1 MRINECGKLNIE
13 TDFSTVLNPIVYY
26 AHHMWKYNTSEETK
40 EIESIESKFENSII
54 INPNGWINQ
63 CGNEKYVMGLCL
75 KLVKNSDILVFSTIE
90 NNIIGKGVYDEIG
103 CALKNN
109 KKVYWLSDEF
119 FEYSIGDFNKIE
131 LIYGDTG
138 SKRKYAIIN

>member
-1 MRINECGKLNIE
+1 MRINKCGKLNMK
-13 TDFSTVLNPIVYY
+13 TDFSTILNPIVYY
-26 AHHMWKYNTSEETK
+26 AHHIWKYNTSEEIK

-63 CGNEKYVMGLCL
+63 CGNEKYIMNQCL
-75 KLVKNSDILVFSTIE
+75 LLVENSDILVFSTIE
-90 NNIIGKGVYDEIG
+90 NNVVGKGVYDEIW

-109 KKVYWLSDEF
+109 KKIYWLSDNF
-119 FEYSIGDFNKIE
+119 IEYSIDDFNKIE

-138 SKRKYAIIN
+138 SKRKYAKIK